1 MNYFKMSKEEYGA
14 YVKKVSPNSKL
25 IPNVFKA
32 FAVGGAICCVGQA
45 VLQLFCAYGFEQEAA
60 ATATSISLVFFGA
73 LATGLGL
80 YDDLAKI
87 GGAGTLVPITGF
99 SNAVVAPALEFKS
112 EGLITGTGAK
122 MFIISGPVIVY
133 GVSASIVY
141 GIILWLLHLVQ

>member
-141 GIILWLLHLVQ
+141 GIILWLVHLVQ